1 MVKEIVWTK
10 RSLTKFNS
18 IIKFLNERWGDNV
31 TASFIKK
38 SYHIIELLSHQP
50 FFLGTLENEKL
61 EIRGFLITKHNRLFY
76 RVTEKQIILLNY
88 FTTSSGDFRRKY

>member
-18 IIKFLNERWGDNV
+18 IIKFLNERWGENV

-50 FFLGTLENEKL
+50 FLETLENEKL

-76 RVTEKQIILLNY
+76 RVTEKQIILLNF
-88 FTTSSGDFRRKY
+88 FTTS